1 MRKTLIVQE
10 REKARKVRYLDNLSR
25 GVLGKG
31 YIKSFGKVN
40 GQKQISHKILKKDLI
55 NKELEGGRR

>member
-1 MRKTLIVQE
+1 MRKTLVVKE
-10 REKARKVRYLDNLSR
+10 REKTRKVRYLDNLSR

-40 GQKQISHKILKKDLI
+40 GQKQVSYKKVKEDLI
-55 NKELEGGRR
+55 DRELKGGRR